1 LIRGLVQV
9 FVLQLKSPY
18 YMPDK
23 KLKLLIADDH
33 RMFIEGLQLML
44 KHELQMEIAAFALNG
59 KEAIDMCCNY
69 DIDTVIMDINMPI
82 INGIEATRII
92 KQICPCIKVIIISSS
107 DNTTIVADALKAGAD
122 AYVLKDAGCDE
133 LAKALKTICKDEIF
147 ISPSLAHFFMH
158 ASERHKTREDCIQ
171 FKEDF
176 ITPREQAIVKLISEG
191 YTNQQIADT
200 LSIAVSTADTHRK
213 NILAKLKLPNT
224 AALVRFAVENKL
236 V

>member
-1 LIRGLVQV
+1 
-9 FVLQLKSPY
+9 
-18 YMPDK
+18 MPDK

-44 KHELQMEIAAFALNG
+44 KHELQTEIVAFALNG
-59 KEAIDMCCNY
+59 KEAIDICATH
-69 DIDTVIMDINMPI
+69 DIDTVIMDINMPL
-82 INGIEATRII
+82 INGIEATKMI
-92 KQICPCIKVIIISSS
+92 KQICPCIKVIILSSADS
-107 DNTTIVADALKAGAD
+107 TTIVADALKAGAD
-122 AYVLKDAGCDE
+122 AYVLKDAGCEE
-133 LAKALKTICKDEIF
+133 LAKALKIVCKNEIY

-158 ASERHKTREDCIQ
+158 TTSKHKTREDCIQ
-171 FKEDF
+171 FKEGY
-176 ITPREQAIVKLISEG
+176 ITPREQAILKLISEG

-200 LSIAVSTADTHRK
+200 LSIAVSTTDTHRK

>member
-1 LIRGLVQV
+1 
-9 FVLQLKSPY
+9 
-18 YMPDK
+18 MPDK

-44 KHELQMEIAAFALNG
+44 RHELQMDIVAFAING
-59 KEAIDMCCNY
+59 KEAIEMCVKY
-69 DIDTVIMDINMPI
+69 DIDIVIMDIHMPL
-82 INGIEATRII
+82 INGIEATKMI
-92 KQICPCIKVIIISSS
+92 KQICPCIKVIITSSA

-133 LAKALKTICKDEIF
+133 LAKAFKTIATDEIF
-147 ISPSLAHFFMH
+147 ISRSLAHFFMH
-158 ASERHKTREDCIQ
+158 TTGQHKTREECIQ
-171 FKEDF
+171 FKENF

-191 YTNQQIADT
+191 CTNQQIADT

-213 NILAKLKLPNT
+213 NILAKLRLPNT